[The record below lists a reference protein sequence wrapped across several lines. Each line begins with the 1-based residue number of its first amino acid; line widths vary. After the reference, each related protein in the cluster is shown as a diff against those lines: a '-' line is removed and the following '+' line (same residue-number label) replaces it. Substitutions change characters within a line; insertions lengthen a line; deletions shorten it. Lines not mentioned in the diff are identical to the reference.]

1 MGVESSSA
9 LAGQGQAS
17 SHRAAPQNWLSGFI
31 NFLEGGTVGLLV
43 VVVVMSVVVMAVK
56 SGGRRGAPRLSD
68 SLPA

>member
-17 SHRAAPQNWLSGFI
+17 SHRHAPQNWLSGFI
-31 NFLEGGTVGLLV
+31 NFLEGGTVGL